1 MQFAK
6 DGHIMNSDTKGM
18 LKESIMN
25 IKGVGEARAK
35 LFHRLGI
42 FNIEDLITHF
52 PYDFED
58 RSSIK
63 KICEL
68 TEGESCTFEGIVMSK
83 VTERNIR
90 RGLTLYQ
97 AYIKDD
103 TGTIIGTW
111 YNQPY
116 IKKVLNVGESYIFY
130 GKIVRG
136 YKTLEVQ
143 NPVYEKAD
151 KEEFKN
157 TMKIVPVYHATA
169 NLTQNIIRSVIKNA
183 LELVVGNMEDVLPV
197 WVRKKYCLCDI
208 NYAFSN
214 IHFPRNEGDIKNAR
228 YRLVFEELFLLQLGL
243 LSIKTVL
250 FDGKEGIA
258 FEPNRKVMED
268 FIDSIGFKLT
278 NAQKKVWEE
287 IEKDMESSRVMN
299 RLVQGDV
306 GSGKTIIAALA
317 LVKAVKSGYQGA
329 MMVPTEIL
337 AKQHYE
343 SLKKIMDK
351 HGITTALLVGSLTKK
366 QKSELLLKIE
376 SGEIDIVIGT
386 HALIEEKVRFSKL
399 GLVVTDEQH
408 RFGVR
413 QRAMLSN
420 KGINPDILV
429 MTATP
434 IPRTLALILYG
445 DLDISIIDELPP
457 GRKTVKTYAVDN
469 SMRERIN
476 GFIKKEILEGRQAYI
491 VCPLVDESDEIEAK
505 SPRKT
510 AEKIAKEDF
519 KDFRVGLLHGKMP
532 ANEKEEV
539 MQQFL
544 DGEIDILVS
553 TTVIEVGVNV
563 PNATLMV
570 VENAERFGLAQLHQ
584 LRGRV
589 GRGLHQSYCILYNE
603 SKSQIAKERMKV
615 MQETSDGFV
624 ISEKD
629 LLIRGP
635 GEFFGTR
642 QHGLPDLKIANLYR
656 DMEILKKA
664 QEAAQEIL
672 KKDRNLCMEENIKL
686 KEKIAEK
693 FMGKLNDVSLN

>member
-1 MQFAK
+1 
-6 DGHIMNSDTKGM
+6 MNGDMKEI
-18 LKESIMN
+18 LKKSIKN
-25 IKGVGEARAK
+25 VKGVGDARAK
-35 LFHRLGI
+35 LFHKLGI
-42 FNIEDLITHF
+42 FSIEDLITHF
-52 PYDFED
+52 PYDYED
-58 RSSIK
+58 RSNIK
-63 KICEL
+63 KICQL
-68 TEGESCTFEGIVMSK
+68 TDGESCTFEGIIMSK
-83 VTERNIR
+83 VTERKIR
-90 RGLTLYQ
+90 QGLTLYQ

-103 TGTIIGTW
+103 TGTIIATW

-116 IKKVLNVGESYIFY
+116 IKKVLTVGESYIFY

-143 NPVYEKAD
+143 NPVYEKAC
-151 KEEFKN
+151 KEEHKN

-169 NLTQNIIRSVIKNA
+169 NLTQNTIRTVMQNA
-183 LELVVGNMEDVLPV
+183 LELVDGNLEDVLPL

-214 IHFPRNEGDIKNAR
+214 IHFPRNDGDIKNAR

-243 LSIKTVL
+243 LSVKTVL
-250 FDGKEGIA
+250 SDGKEGIA
-258 FEPNRKVMED
+258 FAPNRKEMVD
-268 FIDSIGFKLT
+268 FINSIGFTLT
-278 NAQKKVWEE
+278 NAQKRVWEE
-287 IEKDMESSRVMN
+287 IEKDMESNRVMN

-306 GSGKTIIAALA
+306 GSGKTIVAALA
-317 LVKAVKSGYQGA
+317 LAKAVKSGYQGA

-343 SLKKIMDK
+343 SLKDIMGK
-351 HGITTALLVGSLTKK
+351 HGINVALLVGSQTKK
-366 QKSELLLKIE
+366 QRSEILSKIE
-376 SGEIDIVIGT
+376 SGEVNIVIGT
-386 HALIEEKVRFSKL
+386 HALIEEKVKFSKL
-399 GLVVTDEQH
+399 GLVITDEQH

-457 GRKTVKTYAVDN
+457 GRKPVKTYAVDN
-469 SMRERIN
+469 SMRQRIN
-476 GFIKKEILEGRQAYI
+476 NFIKKQILEGRQAYI
-491 VCPLVDESDEIEAK
+491 ICPLVDESDEIEAK
-505 SPRKT
+505 SALKT

-532 ANEKEEV
+532 AGEKEEV
-539 MQQFL
+539 MQKFL
-544 DGEIDILVS
+544 KGEIDILVS
-553 TTVIEVGVNV
+553 TTVVEVGVNV

-589 GRGLHQSYCILYNE
+589 GRGPHQSYCILYNE

-615 MQETSDGFV
+615 MQETTDGFV

-672 KKDRNLCMEENIKL
+672 KRDRNLFMEENLKL

-693 FMGKLNDVSLN
+693 FIEKIHDVSLN